1 MKNEWNCTAVFRS
14 QNIAFFSNTVLEGS
28 AKGVVIRT
36 AADSTVGRIAELTA
50 KIEPQDTALD
60 KDISL
65 FLRGVAY
72 VSLVANVLILAVA
85 LALGYSWLDCI
96 IFVLGMLVATIPEGL
111 PLTVSVCMSLAANRM
126 AHRNCLVKDMEAVV
140 TMGFT
145 SVICSD
151 KTGTLTQ
158 NKMTVVRLWLGGRLL
173 HVSADLPALD
183 SDPALE
189 ALVQVCTGNNIGA
202 RKTKVH
208 LVCVSGVASLRS

>member
-1 MKNEWNCTAVFRS
+1 MDVNFRS

-50 KIEPQDTALD
+50 KIEPGDTALD
-60 KDISL
+60 KDINS

-72 VSLVANVLILAVA
+72 VSLVANAVIFVVA
-85 LALGYSWLDCI
+85 VMLGYSWLDCT

-111 PLTVSVCMSLAANRM
+111 PLTVSVCMSLAAKRM
-126 AHRNCLVKDMEAVV
+126 ARRNCLVKDMEAVV

-158 NKMTVVRLWLGGRLL
+158 NKMTVVALWLDGRCLQAA
-173 HVSADLPALD
+173 ADMPALD
-183 SDPALE
+183 SDASMS
-189 ALVQVCTGNNIGA
+189 ALVQVRVQTYKSCHSITVTFG
-202 RKTKVH
+202 
-208 LVCVSGVASLRS
+208 